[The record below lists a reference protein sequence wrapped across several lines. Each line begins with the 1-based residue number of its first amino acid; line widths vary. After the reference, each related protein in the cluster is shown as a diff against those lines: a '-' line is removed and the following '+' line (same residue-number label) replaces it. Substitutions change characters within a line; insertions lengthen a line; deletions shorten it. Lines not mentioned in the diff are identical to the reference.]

1 MKTGAISLILATSA
15 LVLTGCVNPDGTQ
28 NNTGTGA
35 LIGGAFGALI
45 GAAAGGRHGGED
57 ALIGAAAGVAAG
69 ALIGNAADR
78 DQQARLQA
86 EAPATY
92 VRVTQQQALTI
103 ADIKAFAHAGL
114 SDDAIIAQINNT
126 HTGFQLSPS
135 DIIDLRNSGVS
146 ERVIS
151 FMINTA
157 GDSSAIP
164 SGTSTTVVVNQT
176 PPPAPADEIIGVAP
190 GPDYYWVRGEWV
202 WNGRWVWVGGHW
214 AYPPHA
220 HGVWVPGY
228 WVQGPHGWYHTEGYW
243 R

>member
-1 MKTGAISLILATSA
+1 M
-15 LVLTGCVNPDGTQ
+15 VWTGCENPDGTQ

-45 GAAAGGRHGGED
+45 GAAAGGRHGGQD

-78 DQQARLQA
+78 DQNARLRA
-86 EAPATY
+86 EAPDTY
-92 VRVTQQQALTI
+92 VRVTQQQALTV

-114 SDDAIIAQINNT
+114 GDDAIIAQINNT
-126 HTGFQLSPS
+126 HTGFQLSAT

-151 FMINTA
+151 YMINTA
-157 GDSSAIP
+157 GDASAIP
-164 SGTSTTVVVNQT
+164 SGTATTVVVNDL
-176 PPPAPADEIIGVAP
+176 PPPPPIEETIGVAP
-190 GPDYYWVRGEWV
+190 GPDYFWVGGQWV
-202 WNGRWVWVGGHW
+202 WSGRWTWVGGHW
-214 AYPPHA
+214 AYPPHPHA
-220 HGVWVPGY
+220 VWVSGY
-228 WVQGPHGWYHTEGYW
+228 WVRGPHGWYRTDGYW